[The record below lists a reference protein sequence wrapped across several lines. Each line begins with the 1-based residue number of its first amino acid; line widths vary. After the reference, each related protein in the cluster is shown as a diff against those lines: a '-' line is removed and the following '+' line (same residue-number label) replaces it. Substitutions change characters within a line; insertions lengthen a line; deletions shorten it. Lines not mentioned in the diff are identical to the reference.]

1 MGPHVIEWNLTPA
14 TDFPSRT
21 ALWDAIND
29 LGSGSALLQ
38 ARFVT
43 LLLRF
48 FGHGRMRLGIATD
61 AGTPVAMSLIE
72 PARPLVWTSIQPAQA
87 PLGLW
92 LTTPDLDHGQAARA
106 LLRSL
111 PGSALLL
118 GLQQQD
124 PRVSSRPRHGPGLR
138 TLDYIHTARISADG
152 TFEDYWTR
160 RGKNLRHNLRR
171 QLNRLEREGIQPRLE
186 VTTRPEA
193 MAAAVADYGRLES
206 AGWKTR
212 TGTAVAADNV
222 QGAFYRALLETYAQT
237 GDALVYRFFYNE
249 RLVAIDLCIHGSGT
263 LNWLKTT
270 YDETQTTSSP
280 AALLRQASFR
290 LAFAD
295 ARIAAIEFYGPV
307 MDWHTKWAEDF
318 RTMYHI
324 NCYRWPWLAPL
335 HEHQQHIRQALT
347 RRAAQPP
354 CPPCPTGGGS
364 QCAY

>member
-1 MGPHVIEWNLTPA
+1 MIKWDFTPA
-14 TDFPSRT
+14 TDFPSCA
-21 ALWDAIND
+21 ALWDTINH

-48 FGHGRMRLGIATD
+48 FGHGRMRLGIATN
-61 AGTPVAMSLIE
+61 AGAPVAMSLIE

-92 LTTPDLDHGQAARA
+92 LTAPDLDHGEAART

-124 PRVSSRPRHGPGLR
+124 PRVSPRPCPSPGLR
-138 TLDYIHTARISADG
+138 TLDYIHTARISVNG
-152 TFEDYWTR
+152 TFEDYWAR

-186 VTTRPEA
+186 VTTKPEA

-222 QGAFYRALLETYAQT
+222 QGAFYHALLETYAQT

-249 RLVAIDLCIHGSGT
+249 RLVAIDFCIHGSGI

-307 MDWHTKWAEDF
+307 MDWHIKWAEDF

-335 HEHQQHIRQALT
+335 HEHQRHIRQGLT
-347 RRAAQPP
+347 RRIVSEQPP
-354 CPPCPTGGGS
+354 SPAAGGC